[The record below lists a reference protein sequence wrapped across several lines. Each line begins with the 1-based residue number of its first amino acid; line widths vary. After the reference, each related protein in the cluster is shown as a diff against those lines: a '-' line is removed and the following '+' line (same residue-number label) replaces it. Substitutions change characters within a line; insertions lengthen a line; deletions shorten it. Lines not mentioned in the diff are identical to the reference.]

1 MSSISTSQQS
11 VPSTSSL
18 RHPLAQALLLLTFT
32 TGLIDAT
39 CYLGLGRV
47 FAANMTGNIVLLGFG
62 IAGSVGL
69 PVVAPLVSLGAF
81 LVGAGLGGLL
91 ASRLGAH
98 QRRHF
103 ATAIALETAL
113 LAAATLVVAIVAVH
127 AGAATGDAVIALLA
141 LAMGIRNSTVRTL
154 AVPDLNTTVLTMTLT
169 GLAAESRLFGGSGK
183 GTLRRGSAVISML
196 LGALTGALLLKTSL
210 TLVLIVATVL
220 AAVTTLGYRAL
231 TDE

>member
-1 MSSISTSQQS
+1 MSSISTPQQS

-18 RHPLAQALLLLTFT
+18 RHPLARALLLLTFT
-32 TGLIDAT
+32 TGLVDAT

-91 ASRLGAH
+91 ASRLGAQ

-113 LAAATLVVAIVAVH
+113 LAAATLVAAIVAVR
-127 AGAATGDAVIALLA
+127 AGAATGDSVIAILA
-141 LAMGIRNSTVRTL
+141 LAMGIRNSTVRKL

-183 GTLRRGSAVISML
+183 GTLRRASAVISML

-210 TLVLIVATVL
+210 TLVLILATVL
-220 AAVTTLGYRAL
+220 AAVTMFGYRAL

>member
-1 MSSISTSQQS
+1 MSSISTPQQS

-18 RHPLAQALLLLTFT
+18 RHPLVRALLLLTFT
-32 TGLIDAT
+32 TGLVDAT

-62 IAGSVGL
+62 IAGSVDL
-69 PVVAPLVSLGAF
+69 PVVAPLVSLGGF
-81 LVGAGLGGLL
+81 LLGAGLGGIL
-91 ASRLGAH
+91 ASRLGGE

-113 LAAATLVVAIVAVH
+113 LAAATLLAAIVAVH

-141 LAMGIRNSTVRTL
+141 LAMGIRSSTIRTL
-154 AVPDLNTTVLTMTLT
+154 AVPDLTTTVLTMTLT

-196 LGALTGALLLKTSL
+196 LGALTGALLLRASL

-220 AAVTTLGYRAL
+220 AAVTILGYRAL
-231 TDE
+231 TDG